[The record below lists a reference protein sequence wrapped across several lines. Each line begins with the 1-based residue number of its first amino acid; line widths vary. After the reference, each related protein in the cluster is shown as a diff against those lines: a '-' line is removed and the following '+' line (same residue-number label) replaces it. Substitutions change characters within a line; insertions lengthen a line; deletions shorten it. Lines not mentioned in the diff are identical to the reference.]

1 VFSHDDEWSEMTFCF
16 RKPVFVAAAVC
27 AVALVPASAVAA
39 PAAVPQCPTSGLVVW
54 LNTRGNAAAGSSYY
68 TLEFTNLSG
77 HSCTLKGYPGV
88 SAVGLNG
95 AALGSAASREPSST
109 AAVTLANGSAATVVL
124 RIVVA
129 QNYPASKCHSVTAAG
144 LRVYPPGQTAAKLVP
159 FPFSACSKAGP
170 EFLTVK
176 AVA

>member
-1 VFSHDDEWSEMTFCF
+1 MNRSF
-16 RKPVFVAAAVC
+16 RALLFC
-27 AVALVPASAVAA
+27 AVTVSAAALVPAAVAA
-39 PAAVPQCPTSGLVVW
+39 PAAAPQCSTAGLVVW
-54 LNTRGNAAAGSSYY
+54 LNTQGNAAAGSSYY

-88 SAVGLNG
+88 SALGLNG
-95 AALGSAASREPSST
+95 AALGSAASREPSAT
-109 AAVTLANGSAATVVL
+109 AAVTLASGSAATAVL

-129 QNYPASKCHSVTAAG
+129 QNYPVSKCHAVTAAA
-144 LRVYPPGQTAAKLVP
+144 LRVYPPGQTVAKVVP

-170 EFLTVK
+170 QFLTVK

>member
-1 VFSHDDEWSEMTFCF
+1 MNRSFCASLF
-16 RKPVFVAAAVC
+16 CAVAASTA
-27 AVALVPASAVAA
+27 ALVPAALAA
-39 PAAVPQCPTSGLVVW
+39 PAAAPQCPTSGLVVW
-54 LNTRGNAAAGSSYY
+54 LNTQGNAAAGSSYY

-88 SAVGLNG
+88 SALGLNG
-95 AALGSAASREPSST
+95 AALGSAASREPSSS
-109 AAVTLANGSAATVVL
+109 AVVTLANGSAATAVL

-129 QNYPASKCHSVTAAG
+129 QNYPVSKCHAVTAAA
-144 LRVYPPGQTAAKLVP
+144 LRVYPPGQTVAKVVP

-170 EFLTVK
+170 QFLTVK

>member
-1 VFSHDDEWSEMTFCF
+1 MNRSFCASLF
-16 RKPVFVAAAVC
+16 CAVAASA
-27 AVALVPASAVAA
+27 AALVPAALAA
-39 PAAVPQCPTSGLVVW
+39 PAAAPQCPISGLVVW
-54 LNTRGNAAAGSSYY
+54 LNTQGNAAAGSSYY

-88 SAVGLNG
+88 SALGLNG
-95 AALGSAASREPSST
+95 AALGSAASREPSSS
-109 AAVTLANGSAATVVL
+109 AVVTLANGSAATAVL

-129 QNYPASKCHSVTAAG
+129 QNYPVSKCHAVTAAA
-144 LRVYPPGQTAAKLVP
+144 LRVYPPGQTVAKVVP

-170 EFLTVK
+170 QFLTVK